1 MIIKA
6 DFCQLK
12 GNWFGWKFRF
22 MDSNDELAHISKEWG
37 GIGKELL
44 TIADNDVLEIFQNVP
59 ENNPVRI
66 LILAAIM
73 YINMVLKE

>member
-1 MIIKA
+1 
-6 DFCQLK
+6 
-12 GNWFGWKFRF
+12 

-59 ENNPVRI
+59 ENNPVRT

-73 YINMVLKE
+73 YIDMVLKE